1 MQGRARSIGSV
12 EKPRLQKRRTLSFR
26 AIAGVLLLVF
36 VTMALHGNWLLALA
50 LISSGLGVW
59 KLSEAL
65 QRRGARETVLQ
76 DVEVLTNSEFL
87 RFVTDL
93 LRAQGYGVLKASQ
106 PNDAQGNLLVI
117 HGDESLACRVLR
129 AHRRLGKAEVASTL
143 ARMKLYSC
151 KGSMILTNRPVSWR
165 AARFARRVGCLMID
179 RTELVRLILQY
190 RQGHRVYTF
199 QRQEV
204 TKLRRRK

>member
-1 MQGRARSIGSV
+1 
-12 EKPRLQKRRTLSFR
+12 LSFR

-65 QRRGARETVLQ
+65 QRRGAREIVLQ
-76 DVEVLTNSEFL
+76 DVEALADSEFL

-106 PNDAQGNLLVI
+106 PNDIQGNLLVI
-117 HGDESLACRVLR
+117 HGDESLTCRVLR
-129 AHRRLGKAEVASTL
+129 ARRRLGKAEVARTL
-143 ARMKLYSC
+143 ARMKLYGC
-151 KGSMILTNRPVSWR
+151 KGSMILTSRPVSWR
-165 AARFARRVGCLMID
+165 AARFARHVGCLMID